1 MNDPLQVPP
10 EPIECP
16 WCHSK
21 YAPRLY
27 GWHERTEDGHYQH
40 RYTVR
45 CLNCGAQGPKKEIGP
60 HAIDAWNNRA
70 KDAPPVADAE
80 GVTFQFD
87 WDAIYHE
94 YEWAVVERYGVY
106 HWQVHAH
113 LYEPH
118 WEPKQGWIS
127 DGDYE
132 HVYIVHDL
140 PLGLDHRT
148 LKQRRPHA
156 QQETEVGDGK

>member
-27 GWHERTEDGHYQH
+27 GWHERTEDGQHYQH

-60 HAIDAWNNRA
+60 HAIDAWNKRN
-70 KDAPPVADAE
+70 
-80 GVTFQFD
+80 T
-87 WDAIYHE
+87 
-94 YEWAVVERYGVY
+94 
-106 HWQVHAH
+106 
-113 LYEPH
+113 
-118 WEPKQGWIS
+118 
-127 DGDYE
+127 
-132 HVYIVHDL
+132 
-140 PLGLDHRT
+140 
-148 LKQRRPHA
+148 
-156 QQETEVGDGK
+156 